1 MRQKF
6 KSIKFSDGVYELPSS
21 MKVKCNVTGRL
32 IHYYVPNLLRIIKNK
47 YQNNYKY
54 FLENYISR
62 EGKSMIPSNDTP
74 EQEDDLKEY
83 RNYLLLS
90 YIALKKQPKTSIS
103 AFKMD
108 ELVEIFNRRFPEM
121 SMSEEVSNIVTSL

>member
-6 KSIKFSDGVYELPSS
+6 KSIKFPPPPPPPPPPPKEKY
-21 MKVKCNVTGRL
+21 NVTGRL

-62 EGKSMIPSNDTP
+62 EGKSMIPINDTSD
-74 EQEDDLKEY
+74 QEDDLKEY

-90 YIALKKQPKTSIS
+90 YNALKQQPKSSITCG
-103 AFKMD
+103 KMD
-108 ELVEIFNRRFPEM
+108 EIVEIFDRRFPDM
-121 SMSEEVSNIVTSL
+121 SLEEEISHIVV

>member
-47 YQNNYKY
+47 YKNNYKY

-62 EGKSMIPSNDTP
+62 EGKSMIPINDTSD
-74 EQEDDLKEY
+74 QEDDLKEY

-90 YIALKKQPKTSIS
+90 YNALKQQPKSSITCG
-103 AFKMD
+103 KMD
-108 ELVEIFNRRFPEM
+108 EIVEIFDRRFPEM
-121 SMSEEVSNIVTSL
+121 SLEEELLHIVM

>member
-32 IHYYVPNLLRIIKNK
+32 IHYYTPNLLRIIKNK
-47 YQNNYKY
+47 YKNDYKY

-62 EGKSMIPSNDTP
+62 EGKSMTVTNDTI

-90 YIALKKQPKTSIS
+90 YNSFKKQPKSSLSCGQMTTII
-103 AFKMD
+103 
-108 ELVEIFNRRFPEM
+108 EIFETRWPEM
-121 SMSEEVSNIVTSL
+121 SFEEELSHIIT